1 MVAALGEGGTPLVP
15 STRIAKRLGLRA
27 LLFKLESLNPSGS
40 YKDRFIAAELTRILN
55 NGSPGCVATSSGNT
69 GASLATYCARYGLVC
84 AIVVNPDAPAG
95 KLQQMLALGARIL
108 QVSGFLNSAEIT
120 TRVFETLTTLAG
132 SRDIPLVISGY
143 RYCPHGMAGVES
155 IASELLS
162 QCPVRFPFTS
172 SSRSAA
178 EGSLPLFA
186 EDCSDQTK
194 ASRCGSTPFNRK
206 DVLTVAAA
214 FDRGDDEI
222 VEVQS
227 TTRISGL
234 AVPFDVDG
242 RTALVY
248 LRSSGGMAFSIP
260 DREILEAQRLLLEL
274 EGIYCEPAG
283 AAALAGLIRAL
294 DEGRVRRDETT
305 VCLVTGHG
313 FKDPDSISTH
323 AVRNAPTCIVDD
335 DLEAQ
340 ILRAV
345 HSCA

>member
-1 MVAALGEGGTPLVP
+1 MVAALGEGDTPLVP
-15 STRIAKRLGLRA
+15 STRIAKQLGLRA

-55 NGSPGCVATSSGNT
+55 KGSPGCVATSSGNT
-69 GASLATYCARYGLVC
+69 GASLATYCARYGLACV
-84 AIVVNPDAPAG
+84 IVVNPDAPAG

-108 QVSGFLNSAEIT
+108 QVSGFLSSAEIT
-120 TRVFETLTTLAG
+120 ARVFETLIELTR

-143 RYCPHGMAGVES
+143 RYCPHGMAAVES

-162 QCPVRFPFTS
+162 QCPVRIHHIFVPVGGGGLFTALCRGLL
-172 SSRSAA
+172 RSG
-178 EGSLPLFA
+178 EGERVRVHAVQP
-186 EDCSDQTK
+186 EGCS
-194 ASRCGSTPFNRK
+194 
-206 DVLTVAAA
+206 TVAAA
-214 FDRGDDEI
+214 FNRGDDEI
-222 VEVQS
+222 IEVQS

-248 LRSSGGMAFSIP
+248 LRSSGGTAFAMP
-260 DREILEAQRLLLEL
+260 DREIVEAQRLLLQL

-294 DEGRVRRDETT
+294 DEGRVRRDETA
-305 VCLVTGHG
+305 VCMVTGHG
-313 FKDPDSISTH
+313 FKDPDSICTH
-323 AVRNAPTCIVDD
+323 AARNTLTCIAAD
-335 DLEAQ
+335 DLEAAV
-340 ILRAV
+340 LRTV